1 VATGFLVN
9 PLIGASALVT
19 QFLLRNPIERA
30 MTAKYHVRGPW
41 DAPTLIPLDIPVPK
55 PQGQNVDPGG

>member
-1 VATGFLVN
+1 M
-9 PLIGASALVT
+9 VT

-41 DAPTLIPLDIPVPK
+41 DDPTLIPVEDSTPK
-55 PQGQNVDPGG
+55 TGVLMPAQSPGN